1 MTQPSTKEIRTFEHG
16 GVPPEEI
23 KHHPLPLAHLQHV
36 GPGQSAFVP
45 LVILGEDVLEVLRHV
60 AALHIEGHGVRA
72 VLDLVHSIDEE
83 PEETVGE
90 DAGSGRVGHD
100 HVDGGGDE
108 EGEGNRPAPAAE
120 AIVGV
125 PGPDDA
131 VVVLV
136 EVLDVLLSH
145 LRRCMSVP
153 TRSRDVG
160 RWQRALLCRRVCAHS
175 TDP

>member
-1 MTQPSTKEIRTFEHG
+1 M
-16 GVPPEEI
+16 
-23 KHHPLPLAHLQHV
+23 
-36 GPGQSAFVP
+36 
-45 LVILGEDVLEVLRHV
+45 
-60 AALHIEGHGVRA
+60 
-72 VLDLVHSIDEE
+72 LDLVHSVDVE

-100 HVDGGGDE
+100 HVDDGGDE
-108 EGEGNRPAPAAE
+108 EGEENGPAPAAE

-145 LRRCMSVP
+145 LPICMLVP
-153 TRSRDVG
+153 TRFRDVG
-160 RWQRALLCRRVCAHS
+160 RWQRALLCRRVFAHS